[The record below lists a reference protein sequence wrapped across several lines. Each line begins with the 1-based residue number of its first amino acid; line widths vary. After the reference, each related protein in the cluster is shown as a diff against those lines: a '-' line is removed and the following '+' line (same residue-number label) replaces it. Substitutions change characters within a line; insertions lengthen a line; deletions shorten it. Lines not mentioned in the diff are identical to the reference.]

1 MRRFF
6 ADINNNQVIFSK
18 DTLSHIKVIRLNK
31 GENIE
36 VCYLGDVYI
45 CQVTNINPFDV
56 KIIEKISDK
65 NNRELAANLVLFCPL
80 LKRDNFELVLQ
91 KAVELGVKHIVPYI
105 SSRVIK
111 RVTKQEFEQKRERF
125 EKIIL
130 NASEQSN
137 RSYIPKLDNLYN
149 LEELVE
155 LYKDSSNKFIA
166 YEDASIKG
174 DLINLD
180 SKIDDIVI
188 VIGPEGG
195 FAPKEVDMFI
205 NNNYKVVSLGKRILR
220 AETACIYSLSVISY
234 LIENNK

>member
-6 ADINNNQVIFSK
+6 ATIENNKVIFSK
-18 DTLSHIKVIRLNK
+18 ETLNHIKVIRLNN

-36 VCYLGDVYI
+36 VVDNSIVYI

-56 KIIEKISDK
+56 KIIEQESQ
-65 NNRELAANLVLFCPL
+65 NNRELPYNLVLLCPL

-91 KAVELGVKHIVPYI
+91 KSVELGVKEIVPYI

-111 RVTKQEFEQKRERF
+111 RVSKDDFENKRERF

-137 RSYIPKLDNLYN
+137 RNVIPHLTRLYD
-149 LEELVE
+149 LKELVE
-155 LYKDSSNKFIA
+155 LYKDTPNKYIA
-166 YEDASIKG
+166 YEDVAIKG
-174 DLINLD
+174 EKIKIVDEN
-180 SKIDDIVI
+180 SKDVVIIV
-188 VIGPEGG
+188 GPEGG
-195 FAPKEVDMFI
+195 FSKQEVEFFV

-220 AETACIYSLSVISY
+220 AETACIYSLSILSY
-234 LIENNK
+234 LLEL

>member
-18 DTLSHIKVIRLNK
+18 DTLAHIKVIRLNK

-56 KIIEKISDK
+56 KIIEKVSDQ
-65 NNRELAANLVLFCPL
+65 NNRELSSNLVLFCPL

-91 KAVELGVKHIVPYI
+91 KSVELGVKHIVPYI

-111 RVTKQEFEQKRERF
+111 RVSKQEFEQKRERF

-137 RSYIPKLDNLYN
+137 RSYIPKLDRLYD
-149 LEELVE
+149 LEELVD

-166 YEDASIKG
+166 YEDVSIKG
-174 DLINLD
+174 DLINLND
-180 SKIDDIVI
+180 NIDDVVVI
-188 VIGPEGG
+188 IGPEGG
-195 FAPKEVDMFI
+195 FSSKEVELFI
-205 NNNYKVVSLGKRILR
+205 SNNFNVISLGKRILR

-234 LIENNK
+234 LIEKKK